1 MLTLKLAS
9 KTHDKNFFCQWWLWQ
24 PFFLSEPITAK
35 LFEIQIWRQTNSQ
48 SESWMTTGWFNMEPA
63 NILRAQ
69 CPKKLVSIETNYSW
83 QI

>member
-48 SESWMTTGWFNMEPA
+48 SESWMTTGWSQGVKPN
-63 NILRAQ
+63 NNNLTWNRQ
-69 CPKKLVSIETNYSW
+69 TS
-83 QI
+83 